1 MKKKALA
8 CLLAAVMALSLAACG
23 SGSDNKKTSEK
34 TESQDT
40 NTSLEATNQLIEAE
54 DPSALPETAA
64 KRKDTL
70 IAGVADFAGVF
81 NPVYWEANEDFQV
94 VTATT
99 ASLSVNDDKGEIVD
113 GTASMSVSD
122 DGKVYTYKLT
132 KEKYNDGSDVKAE
145 DYVNWYKV
153 VSDPSYDGYQDI
165 SKVNVVGYEDYKNGS
180 ATEIS
185 GIKVVDESTI
195 QITLEAANTSAP
207 YVLGSAV
214 PISTAKY
221 GDLIKKGDLSKF
233 KSLNMVD
240 YVSNGA
246 YVLKEYKEK
255 TSATLEIGRAHV

>member
-113 GTASMSVSD
+113 
-122 DGKVYTYKLT
+122 
-132 KEKYNDGSDVKAE
+132 
-145 DYVNWYKV
+145 
-153 VSDPSYDGYQDI
+153 
-165 SKVNVVGYEDYKNGS
+165 
-180 ATEIS
+180 
-185 GIKVVDESTI
+185 
-195 QITLEAANTSAP
+195 
-207 YVLGSAV
+207 
-214 PISTAKY
+214 
-221 GDLIKKGDLSKF
+221 
-233 KSLNMVD
+233 
-240 YVSNGA
+240 
-246 YVLKEYKEK
+246 
-255 TSATLEIGRAHV
+255 

>member
-94 VTATT
+94 VTANNSFSGSAFT
-99 ASLSVNDDKGEIVD
+99 LRQRWRLCD
-113 GTASMSVSD
+113 GTASMSVSE
-122 DGKVYTYKLT
+122 DG
-132 KEKYNDGSDVKAE
+132 
-145 DYVNWYKV
+145 
-153 VSDPSYDGYQDI
+153 
-165 SKVNVVGYEDYKNGS
+165 
-180 ATEIS
+180 
-185 GIKVVDESTI
+185 ESL
-195 QITLEAANTSAP
+195 QI
-207 YVLGSAV
+207 
-214 PISTAKY
+214 
-221 GDLIKKGDLSKF
+221 
-233 KSLNMVD
+233 
-240 YVSNGA
+240 
-246 YVLKEYKEK
+246 
-255 TSATLEIGRAHV
+255 